1 MSTGFIPPAA
11 VSDEI
16 PVRAQSV
23 PLVPQTLEDVGLPAE
38 FIVDLILKALYVQGA
53 RTGQQLTDLIRLPFP
68 FIDDQLLTLQQR
80 QLIEVLGTS
89 GASRAGYMFDL
100 AGEGRGRAH
109 EALMGCQYVGPAP
122 VPLEQYRRFT
132 TTQSIQGVQVTRPQV
147 EQGFSWLVLKQAVLD
162 EVGPAINSGRS
173 LFLYGESGNG
183 KTAIAETIA
192 RMLGGSMF
200 VPYAVEVDGQVIVT
214 YDPLHHRP
222 PHDDEPLP
230 PDVGPL
236 WLRDAAF
243 DQRWTRTAR
252 PVVLVGGELTLDQLD
267 LQYDEYT
274 KLYQAP
280 FQVKANGGVLIVDD
294 FGRQRM
300 PPRDMLN
307 RWIVPLEKRV
317 DFLTLHTGAKF
328 PVPFDCL
335 LVIATNIDPR
345 QLVEEA
351 FLRRIHYK
359 IHVESPS
366 VEQYERIFLGCCKE
380 RDIPYDPA
388 AIRQIYQSFYQA
400 YGIAPRG
407 CHPRDLLDHL
417 VDIAK
422 YLETRP
428 VLTPDLIERAGG
440 SYFLDFPTAP

>member
-1 MSTGFIPPAA
+1 
-11 VSDEI
+11 
-16 PVRAQSV
+16 
-23 PLVPQTLEDVGLPAE
+23 
-38 FIVDLILKALYVQGA
+38 
-53 RTGQQLTDLIRLPFP
+53 
-68 FIDDQLLTLQQR
+68 
-80 QLIEVLGTS
+80 
-89 GASRAGYMFDL
+89 
-100 AGEGRGRAH
+100 
-109 EALMGCQYVGPAP
+109 
-122 VPLEQYRRFT
+122 
-132 TTQSIQGVQVTRPQV
+132 
-147 EQGFSWLVLKQAVLD
+147 
-162 EVGPAINSGRS
+162 
-173 LFLYGESGNG
+173 
-183 KTAIAETIA
+183 
-192 RMLGGSMF
+192 
-200 VPYAVEVDGQVIVT
+200 
-214 YDPLHHRP
+214 
-222 PHDDEPLP
+222 
-230 PDVGPL
+230 
-236 WLRDAAF
+236 
-243 DQRWTRTAR
+243 
-252 PVVLVGGELTLDQLD
+252 
-267 LQYDEYT
+267 
-274 KLYQAP
+274 
-280 FQVKANGGVLIVDD
+280 VDD

-366 VEQYERIFLGCCKE
+366 VEQYERIFQGCCKE
-380 RDIPYDPA
+380 RDIAYDPA
-388 AIRQIYQSFYQA
+388 AIRQIYQNFYHA

-428 VLTPDLIERAGG
+428 LLTPDLIERAGR